1 MPRVVRCPNCHG
13 PLEVDPTAPVLKCP
27 YCHHD
32 VKQTIAMPPPEPE
45 RERPPVVVVEKKVV
59 VLHPSPEAV
68 RRAGRGLGCGITLA
82 TLLIIAVSAGIPLWQ
97 SGVLR
102 GVVGGVKNVVKGDPE
117 PSEAQK
123 LDALVDLLDAESSL
137 RSSYQRYRSWQ
148 ESQDGP
154 TCQER
159 HIAWGLH
166 EVHLGA
172 VDRGQKALGEE
183 PRLAALEAAAEGFA
197 TALRA
202 AAATFNEARRYYDQ
216 KDYKDDG
223 CAKGR
228 SYHGAIEAGYQRT
241 EGEAQKLR
249 DLLEKQIGGFLERR
263 LERWKKEQPGGANA
277 TLIQA
282 LIHARELAL
291 EIARQQAA
299 PEAGGE
305 STAPARDAGE
315 RVWPRIRALET
326 SLQAALAAAPPT
338 SSDRRGSVTWPYT
351 VQDHFRPRLESLLKE
366 SKAYARTPSAE
377 AASAAF
383 GAWND
388 TVSWAG
394 WAGPSLHRREGPV
407 HRRPGRRV
415 AFEPGAPI
423 PARGLP
429 VELVRRVVAV
439 HSRGLQRCLPGGTG
453 RIVVR
458 FSVGKTGRVTAA
470 ELTEPATFPAAARR
484 CVETSVRRWVFPA
497 PGAEFTIT
505 FPISYAR

>member
-1 MPRVVRCPNCHG
+1 
-13 PLEVDPTAPVLKCP
+13 VDPTAPVLKCP

-45 RERPPVVVVEKKVV
+45 PERPPVVVVEKKVV
-59 VLHPSPEAV
+59 VVHPSPEAV

-102 GVVGGVKNVVKGDPE
+102 SVVGGVKSAVKGDPE
-117 PSEAQK
+117 PAEAQK
-123 LDALVDLLDAESSL
+123 LDALADLLDAGNSL

-148 ESQDGP
+148 ESPDGP
-154 TCQER
+154 SCQER
-159 HIAWGLH
+159 HVGWGLH

-183 PRLAALEAAAEGFA
+183 PRLAELESVAGSFA
-197 TALRA
+197 NALRA

-228 SYHGAIEAGYQRT
+228 SYHAAIESGYQRA
-241 EGEAQKLR
+241 EGEARKLR
-249 DLLEKQIGGFLERR
+249 DLLAKQIGVFLERR
-263 LERWKKEQPGGANA
+263 LERWKREQPGGGNA

-291 EIARQQAA
+291 EIDRQQAA

-305 STAPARDAGE
+305 GTSPDRE
-315 RVWPRIRALET
+315 RVWAKIRALEG

-338 SSDRRGSVTWPYT
+338 SSDRRASVTWPYT
-351 VQDHFRPRLESLLKE
+351 AQDHFRPRLETLLKE
-366 SKAYARTPSAE
+366 SKAYARTPGPE
-377 AASAAF
+377 AAGAAL

-388 TVSWAG
+388 TLSWAG
-394 WAGPSLHRREGPV
+394 WAGPALLRSERPV
-407 HRRPGRRV
+407 HRRPGRGV

-423 PARGLP
+423 AARGLP
-429 VELVRRVVAV
+429 VELVRRVVAA
-439 HSRGLQRCLPGGTG
+439 HSRSLRRCLPAATT

-458 FSVGKTGRVTAA
+458 FSVGKTGRVTTA
-470 ELTEPATFPAAARR
+470 EVSEPATLPAPARR
-484 CVETSVRRWVFPA
+484 CVDASVRRWVFPA

-505 FPISYAR
+505 FPIAY